1 MSAGWV
7 DYWRRG
13 WGWLSSKTVER
24 QTSID
29 ADTRYNAIVRPT
41 FARARQRTTQAKA
54 IDRGTT

>member
-1 MSAGWV
+1 MAGFV
-7 DYWRRG
+7 DLIRKTL
-13 WGWLSSKTVER
+13 GWLSSKTVER

-41 FARARQRTTQAKA
+41 FARARQRTTQSKA